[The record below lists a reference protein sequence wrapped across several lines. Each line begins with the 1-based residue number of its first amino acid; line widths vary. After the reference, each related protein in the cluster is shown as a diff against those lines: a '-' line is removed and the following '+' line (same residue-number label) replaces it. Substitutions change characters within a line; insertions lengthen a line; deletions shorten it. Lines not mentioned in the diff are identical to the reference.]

1 VGLCMGVAVALQ
13 IISIYPKPEIS
24 FVSPPVDIEMVRSCD
39 HLAVSRTK
47 RVAKRTIEQRWTSPP
62 NITICPSSNLSIYR
76 LKKATQ
82 FWEALGHEF
91 GSIRKVQKHDYN
103 CATGIPSYN
112 EILVD
117 IPSQDFKFG
126 DHLGTT
132 RIWWLTDTGEIL
144 KSKIEIVTGWE
155 SSQRIIEHEIGHA
168 LGFKDNNIT
177 GHMMNRTW
185 TKGGYN
191 RRGLENN
198 EI

>member
-1 VGLCMGVAVALQ
+1 VGFCVGVAIALQ
-13 IISIYPKPEIS
+13 LISVYPKPEIAFATPPIEVQVAKDCDHMLVS
-24 FVSPPVDIEMVRSCD
+24 KNNRIINQRWRSPPD
-39 HLAVSRTK
+39 
-47 RVAKRTIEQRWTSPP
+47 
-62 NITICPSSNLSIYR
+62 ITICPSSKLSVYR
-76 LKKATQ
+76 LEKATR
-82 FWEALGHEF
+82 FWKTLGHKF
-91 GSIRKVQKHDYN
+91 GSITKAGQYNHN

-132 RIWWLTDTGEIL
+132 RIWWRTETGEIL

-155 SSQRIIEHEIGHA
+155 NSERIIEHEIGHA
-168 LGFKDNNIT
+168 LGFKDNNTT
-177 GHMMNRTW
+177 GHLMNKAWIR
-185 TKGGYN
+185 GGYN